1 MNATGQV
8 KAGDLVVF
16 RPGTVPYRAGFRF
29 ALVLSIE
36 EPYAAAHRRLGLRLG
51 LDAVRLA
58 GDVAFVPPSYRC
70 PVVRT
75 LPTRRQRLPLEL
87 PVHASFLEVVGR
99 AHPAAN

>member
-36 EPYAAAHRRLGLRLG
+36 EP
-51 LDAVRLA
+51 
-58 GDVAFVPPSYRC
+58 
-70 PVVRT
+70 
-75 LPTRRQRLPLEL
+75 
-87 PVHASFLEVVGR
+87 
-99 AHPAAN
+99 